1 MKKKIII
8 SLVSL
13 VILASMAVMAT
24 AFYLYSSSKSFLDS
38 NRVSTELFIEKGQS
52 YSKLYN
58 EIFQDTDTPA
68 GLDIYLRKII
78 KLPQNMKFGY
88 YMADNISYSE
98 FLSNIMNGVQ
108 STVKVTV
115 PEGFNVFDI
124 ANALEKAGVAKKDEF
139 LSLVFNNEYAKKVT
153 GYDYKSLE
161 GFLFPG
167 TYKFPKNFKP
177 EYVVDTMY
185 ADFKK
190 YLPADFKEKTA
201 AQGLTEYEA
210 IILASIVQKE
220 TYNVFEAPIVAS
232 VYYNRLNIDMILQAD
247 PTILYG
253 KFLRGEYEIKIG
265 KADLRDETNI
275 YNTYK
280 HKGLTPTPI
289 CSPSLIALEAVA
301 NPAKTNYLFFVASKS
316 IRLIIAEVE
325 NNKIKNIIYQEKA
338 TTRLAANI
346 NKTGI
351 LQEEPFNK
359 SINVLAGF
367 RKALNKYNVEKIK
380 TVATSAVREAANGK
394 EFINAAKNSGIEISI
409 ISGKEEGMLEYLGV
423 CSGFDAGR
431 QPLIL
436 DVGGGS
442 SEIIYM
448 QDNNELHTESHKI
461 GVVKMA
467 DMFDFQKSS
476 TEILEKCSAYIKEFF
491 KDVTIPNNIQ
501 NFIATAGTATTLAA
515 IDMEMTEYD
524 YNKVN
529 GYKIT
534 KEKVIEILNKVYS
547 TPYNKRLE
555 IKGMDKGREDLIIP
569 GILIILEIL
578 KKTNLNIITVS
589 DFGLREGAVVRAA
602 NS

>member
-1 MKKKIII
+1 MSTKKNNIAAGIDI
-8 SLVSL
+8 G
-13 VILASMAVMAT
+13 
-24 AFYLYSSSKSFLDS
+24 S
-38 NRVSTELFIEKGQS
+38 N
-52 YSKLYN
+52 
-58 EIFQDTDTPA
+58 
-68 GLDIYLRKII
+68 
-78 KLPQNMKFGY
+78 
-88 YMADNISYSE
+88 
-98 FLSNIMNGVQ
+98 
-108 STVKVTV
+108 
-115 PEGFNVFDI
+115 
-124 ANALEKAGVAKKDEF
+124 
-139 LSLVFNNEYAKKVT
+139 
-153 GYDYKSLE
+153 
-161 GFLFPG
+161 
-167 TYKFPKNFKP
+167 
-177 EYVVDTMY
+177 
-185 ADFKK
+185 
-190 YLPADFKEKTA
+190 
-201 AQGLTEYEA
+201 
-210 IILASIVQKE
+210 
-220 TYNVFEAPIVAS
+220 
-232 VYYNRLNIDMILQAD
+232 
-247 PTILYG
+247 
-253 KFLRGEYEIKIG
+253 
-265 KADLRDETNI
+265 
-275 YNTYK
+275 
-280 HKGLTPTPI
+280 
-289 CSPSLIALEAVA
+289 
-301 NPAKTNYLFFVASKS
+301 S

>member
-1 MKKKIII
+1 MSTKKNNIAAGIDI
-8 SLVSL
+8 G
-13 VILASMAVMAT
+13 
-24 AFYLYSSSKSFLDS
+24 S
-38 NRVSTELFIEKGQS
+38 N
-52 YSKLYN
+52 
-58 EIFQDTDTPA
+58 
-68 GLDIYLRKII
+68 
-78 KLPQNMKFGY
+78 
-88 YMADNISYSE
+88 
-98 FLSNIMNGVQ
+98 
-108 STVKVTV
+108 
-115 PEGFNVFDI
+115 
-124 ANALEKAGVAKKDEF
+124 
-139 LSLVFNNEYAKKVT
+139 
-153 GYDYKSLE
+153 
-161 GFLFPG
+161 
-167 TYKFPKNFKP
+167 
-177 EYVVDTMY
+177 
-185 ADFKK
+185 
-190 YLPADFKEKTA
+190 
-201 AQGLTEYEA
+201 
-210 IILASIVQKE
+210 
-220 TYNVFEAPIVAS
+220 
-232 VYYNRLNIDMILQAD
+232 
-247 PTILYG
+247 
-253 KFLRGEYEIKIG
+253 
-265 KADLRDETNI
+265 
-275 YNTYK
+275 
-280 HKGLTPTPI
+280 
-289 CSPSLIALEAVA
+289 
-301 NPAKTNYLFFVASKS
+301 S

-476 TEILEKCSAYIKEFF
+476 TEILEKCSAYIKAFF
-491 KDVTIPNNIQ
+491 KDATIPNNSQ

>member
-1 MKKKIII
+1 
-8 SLVSL
+8 
-13 VILASMAVMAT
+13 
-24 AFYLYSSSKSFLDS
+24 
-38 NRVSTELFIEKGQS
+38 
-52 YSKLYN
+52 
-58 EIFQDTDTPA
+58 
-68 GLDIYLRKII
+68 
-78 KLPQNMKFGY
+78 
-88 YMADNISYSE
+88 
-98 FLSNIMNGVQ
+98 MN
-108 STVKVTV
+108 T
-115 PEGFNVFDI
+115 
-124 ANALEKAGVAKKDEF
+124 
-139 LSLVFNNEYAKKVT
+139 
-153 GYDYKSLE
+153 
-161 GFLFPG
+161 
-167 TYKFPKNFKP
+167 
-177 EYVVDTMY
+177 
-185 ADFKK
+185 
-190 YLPADFKEKTA
+190 
-201 AQGLTEYEA
+201 
-210 IILASIVQKE
+210 
-220 TYNVFEAPIVAS
+220 
-232 VYYNRLNIDMILQAD
+232 
-247 PTILYG
+247 
-253 KFLRGEYEIKIG
+253 
-265 KADLRDETNI
+265 
-275 YNTYK
+275 
-280 HKGLTPTPI
+280 
-289 CSPSLIALEAVA
+289 
-301 NPAKTNYLFFVASKS
+301 
-316 IRLIIAEVE
+316 
-325 NNKIKNIIYQEKA
+325 KIKNIIYQEKA

>member
-1 MKKKIII
+1 MSTKKNNIAAGIDI
-8 SLVSL
+8 G
-13 VILASMAVMAT
+13 
-24 AFYLYSSSKSFLDS
+24 S
-38 NRVSTELFIEKGQS
+38 N
-52 YSKLYN
+52 
-58 EIFQDTDTPA
+58 
-68 GLDIYLRKII
+68 
-78 KLPQNMKFGY
+78 
-88 YMADNISYSE
+88 
-98 FLSNIMNGVQ
+98 
-108 STVKVTV
+108 
-115 PEGFNVFDI
+115 
-124 ANALEKAGVAKKDEF
+124 
-139 LSLVFNNEYAKKVT
+139 
-153 GYDYKSLE
+153 
-161 GFLFPG
+161 
-167 TYKFPKNFKP
+167 
-177 EYVVDTMY
+177 
-185 ADFKK
+185 
-190 YLPADFKEKTA
+190 
-201 AQGLTEYEA
+201 
-210 IILASIVQKE
+210 
-220 TYNVFEAPIVAS
+220 
-232 VYYNRLNIDMILQAD
+232 
-247 PTILYG
+247 
-253 KFLRGEYEIKIG
+253 
-265 KADLRDETNI
+265 
-275 YNTYK
+275 
-280 HKGLTPTPI
+280 
-289 CSPSLIALEAVA
+289 
-301 NPAKTNYLFFVASKS
+301 S

-325 NNKIKNIIYQEKA
+325 NNKIRNIIYQEKA

-346 NKTGI
+346 DKTGI
-351 LQEEPFNK
+351 LAEEPFNK

-367 RKALNKYNVEKIK
+367 RKALDKYNVEKIK

-467 DMFDFQKSS
+467 DMFYFQKSS
-476 TEILEKCSAYIKEFF
+476 TEILEKCSAYIKDFF
-491 KDVTIPNNIQ
+491 KNITIPSNIQ

-589 DFGLREGAVVRAA
+589 DFGLREVSVVRAA

>member
-1 MKKKIII
+1 MSTKKNNIAA
-8 SLVSL
+8 
-13 VILASMAVMAT
+13 VI
-24 AFYLYSSSKSFLDS
+24 DIGS
-38 NRVSTELFIEKGQS
+38 N
-52 YSKLYN
+52 
-58 EIFQDTDTPA
+58 
-68 GLDIYLRKII
+68 
-78 KLPQNMKFGY
+78 
-88 YMADNISYSE
+88 
-98 FLSNIMNGVQ
+98 
-108 STVKVTV
+108 
-115 PEGFNVFDI
+115 
-124 ANALEKAGVAKKDEF
+124 
-139 LSLVFNNEYAKKVT
+139 
-153 GYDYKSLE
+153 
-161 GFLFPG
+161 
-167 TYKFPKNFKP
+167 
-177 EYVVDTMY
+177 
-185 ADFKK
+185 
-190 YLPADFKEKTA
+190 
-201 AQGLTEYEA
+201 
-210 IILASIVQKE
+210 
-220 TYNVFEAPIVAS
+220 
-232 VYYNRLNIDMILQAD
+232 
-247 PTILYG
+247 
-253 KFLRGEYEIKIG
+253 
-265 KADLRDETNI
+265 
-275 YNTYK
+275 
-280 HKGLTPTPI
+280 
-289 CSPSLIALEAVA
+289 
-301 NPAKTNYLFFVASKS
+301 S

>member
-1 MKKKIII
+1 MSTKKNNIAAGIDI
-8 SLVSL
+8 G
-13 VILASMAVMAT
+13 
-24 AFYLYSSSKSFLDS
+24 S
-38 NRVSTELFIEKGQS
+38 N
-52 YSKLYN
+52 
-58 EIFQDTDTPA
+58 
-68 GLDIYLRKII
+68 
-78 KLPQNMKFGY
+78 
-88 YMADNISYSE
+88 
-98 FLSNIMNGVQ
+98 
-108 STVKVTV
+108 
-115 PEGFNVFDI
+115 
-124 ANALEKAGVAKKDEF
+124 
-139 LSLVFNNEYAKKVT
+139 
-153 GYDYKSLE
+153 
-161 GFLFPG
+161 
-167 TYKFPKNFKP
+167 
-177 EYVVDTMY
+177 
-185 ADFKK
+185 
-190 YLPADFKEKTA
+190 
-201 AQGLTEYEA
+201 
-210 IILASIVQKE
+210 
-220 TYNVFEAPIVAS
+220 
-232 VYYNRLNIDMILQAD
+232 
-247 PTILYG
+247 
-253 KFLRGEYEIKIG
+253 
-265 KADLRDETNI
+265 
-275 YNTYK
+275 
-280 HKGLTPTPI
+280 
-289 CSPSLIALEAVA
+289 
-301 NPAKTNYLFFVASKS
+301 S

-351 LQEEPFNK
+351 LAEEPFNK

-442 SEIIYM
+442 SEIIYV

-476 TEILEKCSAYIKEFF
+476 TEILEKFSAYIKEFF

>member
-1 MKKKIII
+1 MSTKKNNIAAGIDI
-8 SLVSL
+8 G
-13 VILASMAVMAT
+13 
-24 AFYLYSSSKSFLDS
+24 S
-38 NRVSTELFIEKGQS
+38 N
-52 YSKLYN
+52 
-58 EIFQDTDTPA
+58 
-68 GLDIYLRKII
+68 
-78 KLPQNMKFGY
+78 
-88 YMADNISYSE
+88 
-98 FLSNIMNGVQ
+98 
-108 STVKVTV
+108 
-115 PEGFNVFDI
+115 
-124 ANALEKAGVAKKDEF
+124 
-139 LSLVFNNEYAKKVT
+139 
-153 GYDYKSLE
+153 
-161 GFLFPG
+161 
-167 TYKFPKNFKP
+167 
-177 EYVVDTMY
+177 
-185 ADFKK
+185 
-190 YLPADFKEKTA
+190 
-201 AQGLTEYEA
+201 
-210 IILASIVQKE
+210 
-220 TYNVFEAPIVAS
+220 
-232 VYYNRLNIDMILQAD
+232 
-247 PTILYG
+247 
-253 KFLRGEYEIKIG
+253 
-265 KADLRDETNI
+265 
-275 YNTYK
+275 
-280 HKGLTPTPI
+280 
-289 CSPSLIALEAVA
+289 
-301 NPAKTNYLFFVASKS
+301 S

-351 LQEEPFNK
+351 LAEEPFNK

-409 ISGKEEGMLEYLGV
+409 ISGKEEGILEYLGV

>member
-1 MKKKIII
+1 MSTKKNNIAACIDI
-8 SLVSL
+8 G
-13 VILASMAVMAT
+13 
-24 AFYLYSSSKSFLDS
+24 S
-38 NRVSTELFIEKGQS
+38 N
-52 YSKLYN
+52 
-58 EIFQDTDTPA
+58 
-68 GLDIYLRKII
+68 
-78 KLPQNMKFGY
+78 
-88 YMADNISYSE
+88 
-98 FLSNIMNGVQ
+98 
-108 STVKVTV
+108 
-115 PEGFNVFDI
+115 
-124 ANALEKAGVAKKDEF
+124 
-139 LSLVFNNEYAKKVT
+139 
-153 GYDYKSLE
+153 
-161 GFLFPG
+161 
-167 TYKFPKNFKP
+167 
-177 EYVVDTMY
+177 
-185 ADFKK
+185 
-190 YLPADFKEKTA
+190 
-201 AQGLTEYEA
+201 
-210 IILASIVQKE
+210 
-220 TYNVFEAPIVAS
+220 
-232 VYYNRLNIDMILQAD
+232 
-247 PTILYG
+247 
-253 KFLRGEYEIKIG
+253 
-265 KADLRDETNI
+265 
-275 YNTYK
+275 
-280 HKGLTPTPI
+280 
-289 CSPSLIALEAVA
+289 
-301 NPAKTNYLFFVASKS
+301 S

-325 NNKIKNIIYQEKA
+325 NNKIRNIIYQEKA

-346 NKTGI
+346 DKTGI
-351 LQEEPFNK
+351 LAEEPFNK

-367 RKALNKYNVEKIK
+367 RKALDKYNVEKIK

-467 DMFDFQKSS
+467 DMFYFQKSS
-476 TEILEKCSAYIKEFF
+476 TEILEKCSAYIKDFF
-491 KDVTIPNNIQ
+491 KNITIPSNIQ

>member
-1 MKKKIII
+1 MSTKKNNIAAGIDI
-8 SLVSL
+8 G
-13 VILASMAVMAT
+13 
-24 AFYLYSSSKSFLDS
+24 S
-38 NRVSTELFIEKGQS
+38 N
-52 YSKLYN
+52 
-58 EIFQDTDTPA
+58 
-68 GLDIYLRKII
+68 
-78 KLPQNMKFGY
+78 
-88 YMADNISYSE
+88 
-98 FLSNIMNGVQ
+98 
-108 STVKVTV
+108 
-115 PEGFNVFDI
+115 
-124 ANALEKAGVAKKDEF
+124 
-139 LSLVFNNEYAKKVT
+139 
-153 GYDYKSLE
+153 
-161 GFLFPG
+161 
-167 TYKFPKNFKP
+167 
-177 EYVVDTMY
+177 
-185 ADFKK
+185 
-190 YLPADFKEKTA
+190 
-201 AQGLTEYEA
+201 
-210 IILASIVQKE
+210 
-220 TYNVFEAPIVAS
+220 
-232 VYYNRLNIDMILQAD
+232 
-247 PTILYG
+247 
-253 KFLRGEYEIKIG
+253 
-265 KADLRDETNI
+265 
-275 YNTYK
+275 
-280 HKGLTPTPI
+280 
-289 CSPSLIALEAVA
+289 
-301 NPAKTNYLFFVASKS
+301 S

-569 GILIILEIL
+569 GILIILHFPL
-578 KKTNLNIITVS
+578 GWDRIIK
-589 DFGLREGAVVRAA
+589 E
-602 NS
+602 NQP

>member
-1 MKKKIII
+1 MRNKKNNIAAGIDI
-8 SLVSL
+8 G
-13 VILASMAVMAT
+13 
-24 AFYLYSSSKSFLDS
+24 S
-38 NRVSTELFIEKGQS
+38 N
-52 YSKLYN
+52 
-58 EIFQDTDTPA
+58 
-68 GLDIYLRKII
+68 
-78 KLPQNMKFGY
+78 
-88 YMADNISYSE
+88 
-98 FLSNIMNGVQ
+98 
-108 STVKVTV
+108 
-115 PEGFNVFDI
+115 
-124 ANALEKAGVAKKDEF
+124 
-139 LSLVFNNEYAKKVT
+139 
-153 GYDYKSLE
+153 
-161 GFLFPG
+161 
-167 TYKFPKNFKP
+167 
-177 EYVVDTMY
+177 
-185 ADFKK
+185 
-190 YLPADFKEKTA
+190 
-201 AQGLTEYEA
+201 
-210 IILASIVQKE
+210 
-220 TYNVFEAPIVAS
+220 
-232 VYYNRLNIDMILQAD
+232 
-247 PTILYG
+247 
-253 KFLRGEYEIKIG
+253 
-265 KADLRDETNI
+265 
-275 YNTYK
+275 
-280 HKGLTPTPI
+280 
-289 CSPSLIALEAVA
+289 
-301 NPAKTNYLFFVASKS
+301 S

>member
-1 MKKKIII
+1 MSTKKNNIAAGIDI
-8 SLVSL
+8 G
-13 VILASMAVMAT
+13 
-24 AFYLYSSSKSFLDS
+24 S
-38 NRVSTELFIEKGQS
+38 N
-52 YSKLYN
+52 
-58 EIFQDTDTPA
+58 
-68 GLDIYLRKII
+68 
-78 KLPQNMKFGY
+78 
-88 YMADNISYSE
+88 
-98 FLSNIMNGVQ
+98 
-108 STVKVTV
+108 
-115 PEGFNVFDI
+115 
-124 ANALEKAGVAKKDEF
+124 
-139 LSLVFNNEYAKKVT
+139 
-153 GYDYKSLE
+153 
-161 GFLFPG
+161 
-167 TYKFPKNFKP
+167 
-177 EYVVDTMY
+177 
-185 ADFKK
+185 
-190 YLPADFKEKTA
+190 
-201 AQGLTEYEA
+201 
-210 IILASIVQKE
+210 
-220 TYNVFEAPIVAS
+220 
-232 VYYNRLNIDMILQAD
+232 
-247 PTILYG
+247 
-253 KFLRGEYEIKIG
+253 
-265 KADLRDETNI
+265 
-275 YNTYK
+275 
-280 HKGLTPTPI
+280 
-289 CSPSLIALEAVA
+289 
-301 NPAKTNYLFFVASKS
+301 S

-578 KKTNLNIITVS
+578 KKM
-589 DFGLREGAVVRAA
+589 
-602 NS
+602 